1 VAIIPADELHRVIG
15 DGRAGTLM
23 PAFSIANG
31 GSLTDEQV
39 KLLAE
44 GIKSHW
50 KSEAPSDGSPPAYAI
65 TNDPQA
71 TPASEEHTRRLAIY
85 QRACGG
91 CHGPDGAGS
100 RRSRSGPGAI
110 NAPAFLALIS
120 NQALRRI
127 IITGR
132 PDLGMPT
139 YAEKRGRAIEY
150 EPLTSAEI
158 DDLVAVLAEWRS
170 AGSTAVAEQH

>member
-1 VAIIPADELHRVIG
+1 MIR

-23 PAFSIANG
+23 PAFSSANG

-39 KLLAE
+39 KVLAE

-50 KSEAPSDGSPPAYAI
+50 KSEAPIDGSPPAYAV
-65 TNDPQA
+65 TNEFHSIP
-71 TPASEEHTRRLAIY
+71 PSEEHTRRVAIY
-85 QRACGG
+85 QRACAG
-91 CHGPDGAGS
+91 CHGPNGAGS
-100 RRSRSGPGAI
+100 AGSGAGPGAI

-120 NQALRRI
+120 NQAIRRI

-139 YAEKRGRAIEY
+139 YLEKRGRATEY
-150 EPLTSAEI
+150 EPLTSA
-158 DDLVAVLAEWRS
+158 RN
-170 AGSTAVAEQH
+170 